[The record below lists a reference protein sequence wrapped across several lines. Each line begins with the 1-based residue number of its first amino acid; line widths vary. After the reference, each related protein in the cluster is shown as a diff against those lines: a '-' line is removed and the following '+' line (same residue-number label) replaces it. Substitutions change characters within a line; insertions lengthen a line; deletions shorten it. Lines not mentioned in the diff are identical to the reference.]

1 MNTAAH
7 VCSAALMAWL
17 TIAAT
22 CGHAAAPGEDPVVLS
37 KPVDYLR
44 LPTAKPAASAGLNA
58 VADIPVDVKAK
69 IARYEAKSMVGGGQG
84 VATDSDVI
92 TTTTTSS
99 TGMNR
104 TCVQD
109 IASNTNAS
117 AFNRYGPSTTKD
129 QIVVLKGDLVNVCR

>member
-7 VCSAALMAWL
+7 LCSAALMAWSTL
-17 TIAAT
+17 GTGAA
-22 CGHAAAPGEDPVVLS
+22 HAGAPGEDPVVLS

-58 VADIPVDVKAK
+58 VSDIPVDVKAK
-69 IARYEAKSMVGGGQG
+69 IARYEAKAMAGAPG
-84 VATDSDVI
+84 VSTDADVV
-92 TTTTTSS
+92 TTNTVSS
-99 TGMNR
+99 TGMTR